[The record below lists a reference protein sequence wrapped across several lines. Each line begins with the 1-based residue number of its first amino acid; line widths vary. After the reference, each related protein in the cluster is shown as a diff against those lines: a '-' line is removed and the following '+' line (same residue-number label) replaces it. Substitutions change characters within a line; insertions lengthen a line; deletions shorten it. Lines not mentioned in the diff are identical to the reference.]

1 MEEGKIKSSL
11 ISLQS
16 HMGSSHMGLCRYN
29 SLKRINCFD
38 LVLIAAGREGRISLT
53 FGEAT

>member
-16 HMGSSHMGLCRYN
+16 HMGSSHMGLCSYN

-38 LVLIAAGREGRISLT
+38 LVLITAGREVGISLT
-53 FGEAT
+53 FGEGF

>member
-11 ISLQS
+11 ITLQS
-16 HMGSSHMGLCRYN
+16 HMGSSHMGLCSYN

-38 LVLIAAGREGRISLT
+38 LVLITAGREGRISLI